1 MVVVSSDAALVD
13 LIAIQDFIATD
24 NPARAATFLKE
35 LEEALASLARAPQR
49 GAPRDYIV
57 PGLRL
62 IAHGQYNI
70 FYRVLDGG
78 IRVERVLHSAREV
91 EQAFG

>member
-1 MVVVSSDAALVD
+1 MRIVRSNAALID
-13 LIAIQDFIATD
+13 LFAIQDFIASE

-35 LEEALASLARAPQR
+35 LEAALLSLAKTPRR
-49 GAPRDYIV
+49 GAPRDHIA

-70 FYRVLDGG
+70 FYRVMDDVVR
-78 IRVERVLHSAREV
+78 IERILHAAREV
-91 EQAFG
+91 EQAFE